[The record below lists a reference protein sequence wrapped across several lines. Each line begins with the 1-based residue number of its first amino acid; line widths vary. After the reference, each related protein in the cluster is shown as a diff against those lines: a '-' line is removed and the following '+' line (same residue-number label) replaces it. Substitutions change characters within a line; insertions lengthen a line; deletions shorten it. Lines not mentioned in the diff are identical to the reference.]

1 VVYFLVGTFLVGN
14 GSLTLGNDIGLTGS
28 SANCAT

>member
-14 GSLTLGNDIGLTGS
+14 GPLTLANDIGLTGS
-28 SANCAT
+28 SATCVT